1 MTNRIIAIS
10 NMKSASGRSTI
21 ALHISV
27 ALARLGRNVLLVDL
41 AGGFTLQPVLLPPGN
56 PSPAVQ
62 YYAGLPVHA
71 ARIPLLAVCDAR
83 VKTVPLALDMDR
95 PGETPN
101 PLRDQLIGLRECL
114 PIEFIILDTPEAN
127 GNHVTEQ
134 ALLASDQVIIPSRTM
149 DLLCAPGVTAM
160 IQRLDFLRVER
171 AWKGDLLGVLPNFYN
186 ASNGQSA
193 WGYNTL
199 REFHEPLLLDPIRS
213 STEYDEARQ
222 RGKTAYDLDRP
233 TMAVEDF
240 DRLAARVVE
249 SESMTLP
256 PILTAQDKT
265 VSAET
270 A

>member
-1 MTNRIIAIS
+1 
-10 NMKSASGRSTI
+10 
-21 ALHISV
+21 
-27 ALARLGRNVLLVDL
+27 
-41 AGGFTLQPVLLPPGN
+41 
-56 PSPAVQ
+56 
-62 YYAGLPVHA
+62 
-71 ARIPLLAVCDAR
+71 
-83 VKTVPLALDMDR
+83 
-95 PGETPN
+95 
-101 PLRDQLIGLRECL
+101 
-114 PIEFIILDTPEAN
+114 
-127 GNHVTEQ
+127 
-134 ALLASDQVIIPSRTM
+134 M

-240 DRLAARVVE
+240 DRLAARVV
-249 SESMTLP
+249 
-256 PILTAQDKT
+256 
-265 VSAET
+265 
-270 A
+270 